1 MVKKN
6 DVANSADMPRQKIFL
21 RRRVTPKRMTL
32 PNGKSSLARC
42 KRVSRKILPKN
53 VTKTRTQQIGP
64 RGQRKCKTQ
73 QGGSLLGNI
82 VKLDSKALTST
93 GLLKKWL
100 GIGTRTLNSEFGK

>member
-1 MVKKN
+1 
-6 DVANSADMPRQKIFL
+6 
-21 RRRVTPKRMTL
+21 MTL
-32 PNGKSSLARC
+32 PNGQSSLARC

>member
-1 MVKKN
+1 MQKGKQK
-6 DVANSADMPRQKIFL
+6 NSAEERDH
-21 RRRVTPKRMTL
+21 
-32 PNGKSSLARC
+32 NE
-42 KRVSRKILPKN
+42 
-53 VTKTRTQQIGP
+53 TQQIGP

-100 GIGTRTLNSEFGK
+100 GIGARTLNSEFGK